1 MEQRLTGQKLKFWQG
16 CLLVV
21 LVALFLFAAQFVL
34 TFLQYTL
41 TYFRILDAT
50 TAYTISSIAYWLFGG
65 LLGLKF
71 LRDYVL
77 NYLYTAN
84 TKQLRVER
92 IYGPGRP
99 RFFEDVYFSRLK
111 ALGEVEEMK
120 KRFPTAKILRATLR
134 RDKLPVKALAYDSTE
149 GMKILLFQPNDELWA
164 HLQAV
169 LREKK

>member
-50 TAYTISSIAYWLFGG
+50 TAYTIASIAYWLFGG

-92 IYGPGRP
+92 VYGPAAHP
-99 RFFEDVYFSRLK
+99 FPSLPYCCCPH
-111 ALGEVEEMK
+111 
-120 KRFPTAKILRATLR
+120 KR
-134 RDKLPVKALAYDSTE
+134 
-149 GMKILLFQPNDELWA
+149 
-164 HLQAV
+164 
-169 LREKK
+169 